1 MCFGVD
7 INVFQE
13 IEDRIDEDVVAIA
26 HQHVACVFDIGEVS
40 VWNGRQEGVGRLARD
55 KLADAP
61 AYQMDRSVDSAE
73 LFLEGAGSVR
83 GSTLRHARDEPR
95 IPMPAIAAVG
105 MQSKVLGKA
114 G

>member
-1 MCFGVD
+1 MD

-83 GSTLRHARDEPR
+83 RDAVEGSWQGRIDLSGEADE
-95 IPMPAIAAVG
+95 
-105 MQSKVLGKA
+105 A
-114 G
+114 GSWR